1 LTPLVIYIQQLINN
15 IEMSNNLSESQIS
28 DRSRYTQLLKQSKQI
43 VSDLHDLHQDPI
55 FRSGIPNVNLTK
67 IECSF
72 EKQIKSWKSLRSTI
86 FTNISSFSTQLM
98 NIRKKNQQFRI
109 SSEKKLNKN
118 RRSIEIEEKKIKL
131 NQRLAGKSL
140 TKISK
145 VWRSDL
151 KNMKKMIST
160 QIVSRYRIEES
171 IEEFDSK
178 LSCQSL
184 LSSASLNKWDEDE
197 GPSLDK
203 ILINDAS
210 EMVNYSAEFSI
221 EMRKIDKNKKKNKFL
236 EGSEVSRSG
245 WKSEFDSENDH
256 EHERESFG
264 SVSPLD
270 VRSAIQV
277 LKKANL
283 LNPGNQ
289 EVLNQITSLL
299 RDPENS
305 NNLELFLQL
314 LRLRKDKHDKSCSS
328 HKSSKDIMENDL
340 KESKNYSHSGS
351 SLIQERRNFAL
362 NSMNEEK
369 INFPD
374 SIGLSFYEHDMKF
387 ASGVVE
393 EKPTRD
399 NIPLEQATL
408 IDNFYENRHK
418 IPVKKST
425 LDYQSTGV
433 SSQTGLRSRVTLKTV
448 GSESSQR
455 VLTHSDKT
463 IEEDYEEI

>member
-1 LTPLVIYIQQLINN
+1 
-15 IEMSNNLSESQIS
+15 MSNNLNESQIS
-28 DRSRYTQLLKQSKQI
+28 DRSRYAELLQQSKQI
-43 VSDLHDLHQDPI
+43 LSDLQDLHQDPI
-55 FRSGIPNVNLTK
+55 IHSTVLNLNLTQ
-67 IECSF
+67 IELSF
-72 EKQIKSWKSLRSTI
+72 KNQIKTWKSLRSTI
-86 FTNISSFSTQLM
+86 FTNISSFSTQLA

-131 NQRLAGKSL
+131 KQRLAGKSL

-145 VWRSDL
+145 VWKSDL
-151 KNMKKMIST
+151 RNMKKMIST
-160 QIVSRYRIEES
+160 QIVRKSRIEES

-178 LSCQSL
+178 LSCESFI
-184 LSSASLNKWDEDE
+184 SSAGMSKWVEDE

-203 ILINDAS
+203 ILVNDVS
-210 EMVNYSAEFSI
+210 EMHNYSAEFSM
-221 EMRKIDKNKKKNKFL
+221 EMRKIEKKKNENQFL

-245 WKSEFDSENDH
+245 WKSEFDSEN
-256 EHERESFG
+256 ENESFG
-264 SVSPLD
+264 SVSPGD
-270 VRSAIQV
+270 IRSAIQV

-283 LNPGNQ
+283 LAPGNQ

-299 RDPENS
+299 RDPGNS

-314 LRLRKDKHDKSCSS
+314 LRLRKDTQDKPCNS
-328 HKSSKDIMENDL
+328 HESSKNILEKDL
-340 KESKNYSHSGS
+340 KDSKNFSNSGS
-351 SLIQERRNFAL
+351 SLIKERRNFAL
-362 NSMNEEK
+362 NSVNEQK

-408 IDNFYENRHK
+408 IDNFYQNRHK

-448 GSESSQR
+448 GSENSQR
-455 VLTHSDKT
+455 VLTHGDKT
-463 IEEDYEEI
+463 IEEDFEEI